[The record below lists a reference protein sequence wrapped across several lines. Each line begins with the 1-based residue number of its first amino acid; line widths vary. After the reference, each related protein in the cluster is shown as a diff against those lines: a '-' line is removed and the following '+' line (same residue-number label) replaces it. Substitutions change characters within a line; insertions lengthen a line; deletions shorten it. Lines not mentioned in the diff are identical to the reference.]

1 MNEPTLQSLA
11 ARLAEHEARLQV
23 LEAALAAAGG
33 EAAPAAKDEVP
44 RVEGRPILET
54 AAPVVEPA
62 PVAET
67 APVVETVPAVAASP
81 IVGLPVTHPPGFRV
95 EAVPEAP
102 AAGEAILP
110 AAVEP
115 EVIPASVP
123 EAIPAAAPV
132 GVSEAGAPPS
142 LSEAMRARRAA
153 RAAKVD
159 FLSEHEYAGQTAD
172 APEPEPREP
181 VSLEV
186 LLAKWLPVV
195 GGALVTVGVAFFAT
209 LVDVPWLKVALGYVI
224 AAALGGA
231 GLLVLGRSQAIGRAT
246 VAVAL
251 SVGFFVSF
259 ASHYIEASRALPA
272 VVALALMAAFCA
284 GIFLTAERWRS
295 QLVAAVGLGL
305 GLLAALISA
314 KTSEGFALLA
324 LGTLAVGAGWL
335 LVRHEWKTLAVL
347 AVVGSYLGTAL
358 LWAIMPIGSGSAE
371 IVTHLGALALYHAVF
386 AASFWRWGRM
396 WSARER
402 AVEAAVR
409 EGAPRVE
416 MPQTIFSAAGALL
429 NSLFLSV
436 LSVTLLWVTRT
447 LWDQVHWLL
456 TALAL
461 LETVRL
467 SVRALRRGVTVPF
480 HVLLAAVLAT
490 SAAAS
495 AFAGLTESCVV
506 AALAAA
512 IAIAGARLRD
522 LRWLRPITVGC
533 AFLATQSFN
542 WGTPATFFDL
552 LVAMLPG
559 LFLISSCLPWERLL
573 TGQVYSRNVVLRGLE
588 FLSSQVRGLIAG
600 VMLVVPL
607 FAYLDGDALTLCAI
621 GVIFLLLSAGLL
633 FLGAGGWLLATVAA
647 AMVFWVGTFELA
659 DDGLHLV
666 AIGIGVWLAAFVLWQ
681 MLSRRPD
688 AWTLRGMIAGT
699 PEQLEAPPSGPRFGV
714 AVRVAIAGAAAV
726 GFASSMWA
734 AARHW
739 DPFVGLGM
747 MVLGTV
753 AAGCGWMTL
762 RLPAI
767 RPIGVRADKSDDVAP
782 TPTRAWDRIL
792 APGVAAGL
800 AAAFVGAIAA
810 VVVDARD
817 SLVSAGV
824 PAAVGA
830 GLWLVMSMRRPGAL
844 LPTLGA
850 LAAGTLVLFPAIM
863 VAGNFAPREIQIVV
877 TCSAVL
883 GVIGLAWRN
892 AAAVVTSGVWML
904 AAMTLVPATMLDAQR
919 RGAEGW
925 GAHALL
931 AAVLIL
937 ATALL
942 PRFAHRRLAL
952 ADDHPVARNL
962 AHPMWESVFA
972 VVGSFLTLMAL
983 TIGDVLA
990 ASLITASWAAIG
1002 IAVLLTGFALDRAPL
1017 RYTALGVFVA
1027 AVGRLF
1033 VFELANASLAVKAGA
1048 FLAVGLVIVAAGI
1061 AYAFRA
1067 RKA

>member
-1 MNEPTLQSLA
+1 MHQPTLQSLA

-23 LEAALAAAGG
+23 LEAALAARGEAPPAAVNEQSPLEEAPAL
-33 EAAPAAKDEVP
+33 EAAPP
-44 RVEGRPILET
+44 VEAT
-54 AAPVVEPA
+54 PA
-62 PVAET
+62 VAT
-67 APVVETVPAVAASP
+67 APMVAASP
-81 IVGLPVTHPPGFRV
+81 IVGLPVTHPPGFRE

-102 AAGEAILP
+102 AAQAAIP
-110 AAVEP
+110 PVPIEPGAMPVAVPTAAQAEP
-115 EVIPASVP
+115 FVP
-123 EAIPAAAPV
+123 EAV
-132 GVSEAGAPPS
+132 APPS
-142 LSEAMRARRAA
+142 LAEAMRARRAA
-153 RAAKVD
+153 RAATVD
-159 FLSEHEYAGQTAD
+159 FLSEHEYAGQPAD
-172 APEPEPREP
+172 APEPRESVP
-181 VSLEV
+181 LEV

-224 AAALGGA
+224 TVALGGA
-231 GLLVLGRSQAIGRAT
+231 GWLVLGRSQAIGRAT

-259 ASHYIEASRALPA
+259 ASYYIEASRAFPA
-272 VVALALMAAFCA
+272 AVALALMAGFCA
-284 GIFLTAERWRS
+284 GIFVTAERWRS
-295 QLVAAVGLGL
+295 QLAAAVGLGL

-314 KTSEGFALLA
+314 QTSEGFALLA

-358 LWAIMPIGSGSAE
+358 LWAILPIGSQSAE
-371 IVTHLGALALYHAVF
+371 IVTHLGALVLYHAVF
-386 AASFWRWGRM
+386 AASFWRWGRV

-416 MPQTIFSAAGALL
+416 MPQTIFSSAGALL

-436 LSVTLLWVTRT
+436 LSVTLFWVSRT
-447 LWDQVHWLL
+447 LWDQVYVLL
-456 TALAL
+456 TALAV

-467 SVRALRRGVTVPF
+467 SVRPLRRGVTVPF

-522 LRWLRPITVGC
+522 LRWLRPITIAC
-533 AFLATQSFN
+533 AFLAVDSYH

-552 LVAMLPG
+552 LVGLLPG
-559 LFLISSCLPWERLL
+559 LFLLSSCLPWERLL

-588 FLSSQVRGLIAG
+588 FLSSQVRGLVAG
-600 VMLVVPL
+600 VMLVVSL
-607 FAYLDGDALTLCAI
+607 FSYLNLEALVLGAI
-621 GVIFLLLSAGLL
+621 GLCFLLLSAGLL

-647 AMVFWVGTFELA
+647 AMVFWVGAAELV
-659 DDGLHLV
+659 DDGPHML
-666 AIGIGVWLAAFVLWQ
+666 AIGVGVWLGAFVLWQ
-681 MLSRRPD
+681 ALSRRLD
-688 AWTLRGMIAGT
+688 AWTLRGMITGAAEPFDT
-699 PEQLEAPPSGPRFGV
+699 PPSGPRFGV
-714 AVRVAIAGAAAV
+714 ALRVAIAGAAAV
-726 GFASSMWA
+726 GFAGSVWA
-734 AARHW
+734 AAREW
-739 DPFVGLGM
+739 TPIVGLGM
-747 MVLGTV
+747 MGLGTV
-753 AAGCGWMTL
+753 AAGCGWLTL
-762 RLPAI
+762 RLPAV
-767 RPIGVRADKSDDVAP
+767 RPIGTRVEEGEDAAP
-782 TPTRAWDRIL
+782 MPMRAWDRIL
-792 APGVAAGL
+792 APGLAAGV

-810 VVVDARD
+810 VVLDART

-830 GLWLVMSMRRPGAL
+830 GAWLLLSLRRPVAL
-844 LPTLGA
+844 LPALGA
-850 LAAGTLVLFPAIM
+850 LGAATLVLFPAIL
-863 VAGNFAPREIQIVV
+863 VLESFAPGGVQIVV
-877 TCSAVL
+877 VCTATL
-883 GVIGLAWRN
+883 GVVGLAWRN
-892 AAAVVTSGVWML
+892 AAAVVTSGAWMI
-904 AAMTLVPATMLDAQR
+904 AAMTLVPAAMLDAQR

-931 AAVLIL
+931 AAVLVL

-952 ADDHPVARNL
+952 AEDHWVARAF
-962 AHPMWESVFA
+962 AHPMGEWLFA

-983 TIGDVLA
+983 ATGGVLA
-990 ASLITASWAAIG
+990 ASLVTASWAAVG
-1002 IAVLLTGFALDRAPL
+1002 IVVLLTGFALDRARL
-1017 RYTALGVFVA
+1017 RYTALGVFVVA
-1027 AVGRLF
+1027 IGRLF
-1033 VFELANASLAVKAGA
+1033 LFELANASLAVKAGA

-1067 RKA
+1067 RKG